1 MIDVEDITQHLGKDY
16 IAIKTND
23 WHLMKAFKE
32 ACEEMGWQYNSGFTK
47 FSQERFAEWLANN
60 GCMYFSYD
68 FEDMEGR
75 PAFALSSSQLPAYQ
89 LPQDWR
95 PALRAA
101 KSMLDQH
108 RYMFSVELNE
118 DYTAVVDVKRK
129 TVRVGCQEFSM
140 DKVMQIVDIFKK
152 QNQYK

>member
-1 MIDVEDITQHLGKDY
+1 MIEDTKQHLGKDY
-16 IAIKTND
+16 LSIKTED

-47 FSQERFAEWLANN
+47 FSQERFVEWIDNN

-68 FEDMEGR
+68 FEDMEGK
-75 PAFALSSSQLPAYQ
+75 PAFALSSSQLPAYL
-89 LPQDWR
+89 LPQDWKQ
-95 PALRAA
+95 ALRAA
-101 KSMLDQH
+101 KAMLDQH

-118 DYTAVVDVKRK
+118 DYTAVVDIKKR

-140 DKVMQIVDIFKK
+140 DKVLQIVDIFKK
-152 QNQYK
+152 QKQYAC

>member
-1 MIDVEDITQHLGKDY
+1 MIEDITQHLGKDY

>member
-1 MIDVEDITQHLGKDY
+1 MIEDTKQKLGKDY
-16 IAIKTND
+16 IAIKTD
-23 WHLMKAFKE
+23 SWPLMKAFKE
-32 ACEEMGWQYNSGFTK
+32 ECETLGWLYNSCFTM
-47 FSQERFAEWLANN
+47 FSQERFAEWMDNH

-68 FEDMEGR
+68 FEDMEGK

-108 RYMFSVELNE
+108 RYMFSVELNK
-118 DYTAVVDVKRK
+118 DYTAVVDIKQR
-129 TVRVGCQEFSM
+129 TVRVGCQEFPM
-140 DKVMQIVDIFKK
+140 EKVLQIADIFKK
-152 QNQYK
+152 QTFNNK

>member
-1 MIDVEDITQHLGKDY
+1 MIEDTRQHLGKDY

-23 WHLMKAFKE
+23 WHLMNAFKE

-47 FSQERFAEWLANN
+47 FSQERFAEWLDNS

-68 FEDMEGR
+68 FEDMEGK

-140 DKVMQIVDIFKK
+140 DKVLQIADIFKK

>member
-1 MIDVEDITQHLGKDY
+1 MIEHTRQHLGKDY
-16 IAIKTND
+16 IAIKTD
-23 WHLMKAFKE
+23 SWPLMKAFKE
-32 ACEEMGWQYNSGFTK
+32 ECETLGWLYNSCFTM
-47 FSQERFAEWLANN
+47 FSQERFVEWLDNH

-68 FEDMEGR
+68 FEDMEGK

-108 RYMFSVELNE
+108 RYMFSVELNK
-118 DYTAVVDVKRK
+118 DYTAVVDIKQR
-129 TVRVGCQEFSM
+129 TVRVGCQEFPM
-140 DKVMQIVDIFKK
+140 DKVLQIADIFKK
-152 QNQYK
+152 QTFNNK